1 MNAIQKNYVAGE
13 WVESAG
19 VSHNV
24 NPSNT
29 QDIIGEYSKAIF
41 RWKRW
46 TARISYLFLGF
57 LSAF

>member
-13 WVESAG
+13 WVESDG

-29 QDIIGEYSKAIF
+29 QDIIPPQPAVAIGSW
-41 RWKRW
+41 RSGPR
-46 TARISYLFLGF
+46 T
-57 LSAF
+57 